1 MASVGAFSLIPKAE
15 VLHRAT
21 VETLG
26 VFFMLR
32 ASGIYL
38 ESFDPVAL

>member
-26 VFFMLR
+26 VFVMLR
-32 ASGIYL
+32 ASGIDL
-38 ESFDPVAL
+38 ENFNPVAP